1 MIAFAI
7 TASSAVLPVFAEN
20 DLSTSDSF
28 NVLSSDIADCTESQ
42 EPHSQMIIPG
52 DEIET
57 DRVCG
62 ENMTW
67 HYDITSNVLTIEDYG
82 EMEDYVGEYGSPWES
97 VQKYI
102 SKVESNTEK
111 LVSC

>member
-1 MIAFAI
+1 
-7 TASSAVLPVFAEN
+7 
-20 DLSTSDSF
+20 
-28 NVLSSDIADCTESQ
+28 
-42 EPHSQMIIPG
+42 
-52 DEIET
+52 
-57 DRVCG
+57 
-62 ENMTW
+62 MTW